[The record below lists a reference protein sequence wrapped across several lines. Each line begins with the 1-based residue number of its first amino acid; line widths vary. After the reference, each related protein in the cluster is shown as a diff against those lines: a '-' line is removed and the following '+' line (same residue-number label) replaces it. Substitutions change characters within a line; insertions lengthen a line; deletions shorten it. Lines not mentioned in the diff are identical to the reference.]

1 MRYMLDTNMV
11 SYFLCAHEVVVKH
24 VLQQPM
30 QALCISAITEAE
42 LLYGLAKRPEAT
54 RVHTAVQEFLRRVE
68 ALPWDSV
75 AAEHYGVVR
84 ADLEKRG
91 RVIAPI
97 DLLIASHALSIDAT
111 LVTSDQAFRP
121 VTGLRVEDWTE

>member
-1 MRYMLDTNMV
+1 
-11 SYFLCAHEVVVKH
+11 
-24 VLQQPM
+24 
-30 QALCISAITEAE
+30 
-42 LLYGLAKRPEAT
+42 
-54 RVHTAVQEFLRRVE
+54 VE

-75 AAEHYGVVR
+75 AAEHYGMVR
-84 ADLEKRG
+84 ADLEKWG

-111 LVTSDQAFRP
+111 LVTNDQAFRH